1 MTAPSPPGSGSGK
14 TKYCDHAAVGVL
26 ISSPAGLLVFE
37 RARPPAGIAPV
48 AGHVDQHGG
57 PEQAA
62 RDEVGE
68 EVGLAVTSLRLLTT
82 AWRPNRCRRPTS
94 DRVGHHWSIYR
105 AEAFGEIRPSAK
117 EVRAP
122 RWLLPEQLQ
131 QYAHRTAA
139 YAEGRLSEE
148 QFAAEPGLEPVWVR
162 FLHELRLVTLPDD
175 ALSLI
180 EKVL

>member
-1 MTAPSPPGSGSGK
+1 MTAPPPARTCGSA

-62 RDEVGE
+62 RTEVAE
-68 EVGLAVTSLRLLTT
+68 KVGLTVTSLHLLTT

-94 DRVGHHWSIYR
+94 ERVGHYWSIYR
-105 AEAFGEIRPSAK
+105 AQVSGQIRPSAQ

-122 RWLLPEQLQ
+122 RWLHPDQLQ
-131 QYAHRTAA
+131 QHAHRTAA

-148 QFAAEPGLEPVWVR
+148 QFTAEPGLEPVWVL
-162 FLHELRLVTLPDD
+162 FLHGLQLVTLPEDT
-175 ALSLI
+175 LRLI
-180 EKVL
+180 DKVI

>member
-1 MTAPSPPGSGSGK
+1 MTAAPPTGSCHSK
-14 TKYCDHAAVGVL
+14 TKRCDHAAVGVL

-37 RARPPAGIAPV
+37 RVRFPVGIAPV

-62 RDEVGE
+62 RAEVAE
-68 EVGLAVTSLRLLTT
+68 EVGLTVTSLHLLTT

-94 DRVGHHWSIYR
+94 DRAGHHWSIYR
-105 AEAFGEIRPSAK
+105 AEVSGQIRPSTK

-122 RWLLPEQLQ
+122 RWLSPEPLQ
-131 QYAHRTAA
+131 QHAHRTAA
-139 YAEGRLSEE
+139 YAAGRLSEE
-148 QFAAEPGLEPVWVR
+148 QFIAEPGLEPVWVR
-162 FLHELRLVTLPDD
+162 FLHELQLVTLPDD
-175 ALSLI
+175 TLNLI